1 MPEMYLVVLYFVFGG
16 FLIPSFGDFG
26 YYFMLDEEMGPGI
39 SKFTYSVL
47 GIIGQVT
54 GILGSFWYERN
65 LKHVEVRTILFWGL
79 LVSIVSSF
87 CSYIFAKRWNL
98 EVGISDMVFIV
109 LTNTVFGVVAL
120 AMNILPTLALF
131 ARITPK
137 GIEGT
142 IFAFLTGTFNL
153 ANQVFSPMV
162 GARSQSSTTPV
173 FRRKSQS
180 LSSWRTGD
188 SIATWR
194 CTRPT
199 TLASSAL
206 SSSTRTSRLSRPL
219 SNCDLPLRSSTFSRE
234 PCIFKFE

>member
-1 MPEMYLVVLYFVFGG
+1 
-16 FLIPSFGDFG
+16 
-26 YYFMLDEEMGPGI
+26 MGPGI

-79 LVSIVSSF
+79 PVSIVSSF

-162 GARSQSSTTPV
+162 GAWINNNFVGVTAEDLTGYATLQLISFGLCFTAFPLQYLIPL
-173 FRRKSQS
+173 KSDIERWQKE
-180 LSSWRTGD
+180 
-188 SIATWR
+188 
-194 CTRPT
+194 
-199 TLASSAL
+199 
-206 SSSTRTSRLSRPL
+206 RLSGV
-219 SNCDLPLRSSTFSRE
+219 E
-234 PCIFKFE
+234 PDK